1 MKQLPVGEYDRHIS
15 RLTKERGR
23 ISAFA
28 RGARKPGSRLT
39 AATNPFVFGDF
50 RLYEG
55 RNSYT
60 LTEADVRN
68 YFEGLRT
75 DYIGAC
81 YGMYFAEVA
90 EYYTRENNDEKE
102 MLKLLYQSLR
112 ALGVPSLRNSLVRCI
127 FECRAMAVNG
137 EFPADFS
144 ATPFLPGDGALDES
158 TVYALRYIVSSPVE
172 KLYTFTVTDRV
183 LGELT
188 DVAARYMK
196 HFVGRNFKSLEVLQT
211 LC

>member
-15 RLTKERGR
+15 LLTKERGR

-102 MLKLLYQSLR
+102 MLKLLYQ
-112 ALGVPSLRNSLVRCI
+112 
-127 FECRAMAVNG
+127 
-137 EFPADFS
+137 
-144 ATPFLPGDGALDES
+144 
-158 TVYALRYIVSSPVE
+158 
-172 KLYTFTVTDRV
+172 
-183 LGELT
+183 
-188 DVAARYMK
+188 
-196 HFVGRNFKSLEVLQT
+196 
-211 LC
+211 